1 MASPYNLPDYVSKY
15 FEYKQLDKIHG
26 KPSIESILQ
35 LFRQVKRNA
44 QCVRTTLGGGQFGYL
59 ALVVPQTVYNSIA
72 NATPFLR
79 PQDPGPFI
87 ITTPPLPTATRSNP
101 NPVQQLLTNA
111 DIATQKATHD
121 TALRLFN
128 ECQAVELAL
137 RNQIT
142 DAVESE
148 YLSAL
153 RNSITD
159 MIPSDIPAILA
170 FLQNTYGKISPTHL
184 MEKEDELKDFIYDPT
199 QPIDVIFNNIDRFSN
214 LCELVGDPI
223 SDRRKVNISYKLI
236 SKNTAFRDSLKS
248 WNRKPAT
255 AKVYADMKTFMRE
268 EYNDLDEVGGLSV
281 DNSSLNQAHIL
292 QEMKI
297 HQEQMAER
305 MEQNLKINMIETL
318 TGLCGQL
325 ENEEN
330 IAPQQESANNLAQPN
345 FSDNAMFQL
354 LTSLQNKVEALS
366 SNRNRNT
373 SSRFNA
379 SPPNTSGEQ
388 ELPTTNPNTGKA
400 YKRYC
405 WTHGCTSH
413 WGRHCKNKKTGHKDE
428 ATFKDRMGGSDKN
441 CLPNAQR

>member
-26 KPSIESILQ
+26 KPTIESILQ

-111 DIATQKATHD
+111 DIATQKAMHD

-170 FLQNTYGKISPTHL
+170 FYRTL
-184 MEKEDELKDFIYDPT
+184 MA
-199 QPIDVIFNNIDRFSN
+199 
-214 LCELVGDPI
+214 
-223 SDRRKVNISYKLI
+223 KL
-236 SKNTAFRDSLKS
+236 
-248 WNRKPAT
+248 
-255 AKVYADMKTFMRE
+255 
-268 EYNDLDEVGGLSV
+268 
-281 DNSSLNQAHIL
+281 
-292 QEMKI
+292 
-297 HQEQMAER
+297 
-305 MEQNLKINMIETL
+305 
-318 TGLCGQL
+318 
-325 ENEEN
+325 
-330 IAPQQESANNLAQPN
+330 AP
-345 FSDNAMFQL
+345 
-354 LTSLQNKVEALS
+354 
-366 SNRNRNT
+366 RI
-373 SSRFNA
+373 
-379 SPPNTSGEQ
+379 
-388 ELPTTNPNTGKA
+388 
-400 YKRYC
+400 
-405 WTHGCTSH
+405 
-413 WGRHCKNKKTGHKDE
+413 
-428 ATFKDRMGGSDKN
+428 
-441 CLPNAQR
+441 